1 MNSKSTRRE
10 KTIGR
15 LFCVIVVAV
24 AVLFLVSL
32 ITVINLFANGSHQ
45 TQEMPTQQVSQI
57 QYVCNACGKP
67 LYQAE
72 LQAHMKQH
80 YENGDNA
87 SYRTITSGE
96 QN

>member
-1 MNSKSTRRE
+1 MNSKSERRE
-10 KTIGR
+10 KVIDK
-15 LFCVIVVAV
+15 LFCGMAVAV
-24 AVLFLVSL
+24 AVLFIVSL
-32 ITVINLFANGSHQ
+32 ITVINLFVNGSHQ
-45 TQEMPTQQVSQI
+45 TQEMPTQQVSQT

-87 SYRTITSGE
+87 SYLTITSGE